1 MNISDIQ
8 TRVIDEVR
16 LIPQEKLSELYAFI
30 HFYRLGLEKA
40 QNNTE
45 DIMQFA
51 GCWEDMQEEEFD
63 SFSKDIAERRKTAF
77 SRRREFETFT
87 D

>member
-16 LIPQEKLSELYAFI
+16 LIPQNKLLELYSFI
-30 HFYRLGLEKA
+30 HFYRLGLEKI
-40 QNNTE
+40 QTNTE

-51 GCWEDMQEEEFD
+51 GSWEEMQDEEFD
-63 SFSKDIAERRKTAF
+63 KFSEDIAERRKTAYSKF
-77 SRRREFETFT
+77 CNNFW
-87 D
+87 